1 MQRLSPKEGTVPLS
15 YRYYY
20 YYYLCIVYDRVYH
33 ATPPP
38 APIFHCLYLHSS
50 NSAGAKKESA
60 VETSRRAELSGD
72 VSFGVGTLLVVEQTS
87 LEKTPQGGV
96 IYIQSYTVFI
106 SLSHT
111 VVVLFRRFY
120 PLVLMSQTRRTL

>member
-87 LEKTPQGGV
+87 LETPPQGGV
-96 IYIQSYTVFI
+96 ID
-106 SLSHT
+106 T
-111 VVVLFRRFY
+111 VVYGSREHSYCGRR
-120 PLVLMSQTRRTL
+120 RRTQHNKTSSVRRGE